1 MEHGSLADCTNLP
14 TDRRTPSPMSYF
26 CWEITSLDP
35 ALAMSELFIPSNNN
49 YLHKTIQFSL
59 NNQKHGPDA
68 SPFLVHNS
76 INEIICR
83 RGCFVPLTKRTGGG
97 KLSTSGKQAV
107 PTAIRAVVQ

>member
-1 MEHGSLADCTNLP
+1 
-14 TDRRTPSPMSYF
+14 
-26 CWEITSLDP
+26 
-35 ALAMSELFIPSNNN
+35 MSELFIPSNNN

-83 RGCFVPLTKRTGGG
+83 RDCFVPLTKRTGGG
-97 KLSTSGKQAV
+97 KLNTSGEQTV
-107 PTAIRAVVQ
+107 QRLLGQLCSEPCRPFGCVVRLML